1 MDMISSDII
10 KRQINLP
17 HKYWDTNKNY
27 GKLAIPVLL
36 VLFISCS
43 KLDRIEPSNVETNLD
58 ADTITFAEIGDYG
71 YAGMPEY
78 YVAQLVKSWNPDFI
92 ISAGDN
98 NYDNGKLL
106 TIKNNITQFY
116 GDYIYNF
123 DAPEKYRCNGKA
135 FEDKINRFFPTPGNH
150 DANNPDNLTPY
161 YNFFTLPGNESY
173 YSFRWGPVTFFSI
186 NSAKENLDKQRIWLE
201 TESKKASTPFKIVFL
216 HHPPYSSGDHGDNK
230 ALQWTFQNMG
240 IDVVIA
246 GHEHIYNRIEKK
258 DQPGPVY
265 IVNGLG
271 GRAISPCN
279 SHPLNSSLFSSIC
292 YSGEYGAIRGKAN
305 QKELTLEFLTTKNPN
320 AVDVVTLKK

>member
-1 MDMISSDII
+1 M
-10 KRQINLP
+10 K
-17 HKYWDTNKNY
+17 
-27 GKLAIPVLL
+27 KLIAPAL
-36 VLFISCS
+36 VILFISCS
-43 KLDRIEPSNVETNLD
+43 KLDRIEPSKVETIID
-58 ADTITFAEIGDYG
+58 ADSITFAEIGDFG
-71 YAGMPEY
+71 YAGMNEL
-78 YVAQLVKSWNPDFI
+78 YVANLVKSWNPDFI

-98 NYDNGKLL
+98 NYDNGKLM

-150 DANNPDNLTPY
+150 DANNPDDLTPY

-173 YSFRWGPVTFFSI
+173 YSFKWGPVTFFSI
-186 NSAKENLDKQRIWLE
+186 NSAMENLEKEKLWLE
-201 TESKKASTPFKIVFL
+201 VESKKALTTFKIVFF
-216 HHPPYSSGDHGDNK
+216 HHPPYSSGDHGNNED
-230 ALQWTFQNMG
+230 LQWEFQNMDV
-240 IDVVIA
+240 DVVIA

-258 DQPGPVY
+258 DQAGPVY

-279 SHPLNSSLFSSIC
+279 SHPLNSSLFSSMC

-305 QKELTLEFLTTKNPN
+305 NKELTLEFLNIKSPD
-320 AVDVVTLKK
+320 AVDVVRIRK